1 MIVARFEDSAR
12 YALMHSQFRKVFELA
27 ASKEIQALPPGR
39 HDIDGDSLF
48 VVVVK
53 GNADGHKDDF
63 LEAHRDY
70 IDVQCTVSGKEEI
83 GWKHLSQT
91 SKVKKPYETSDDA
104 VLFAEAPTFWVDAAP
119 GTAVILYPEDAHA
132 PMQGTGPVHKLV
144 FKVKI

>member
-1 MIVARFEDSAR
+1 MIVARLEDSAR
-12 YALMHSQFRKVFELA
+12 YAGLHPLFRKVFELA
-27 ASKEIQALPPGR
+27 GSREIQSLPPGR

-48 VVVVK
+48 VNVVK
-53 GNADGHKDDF
+53 GDAGGRKEDF

-70 IDVQCTVSGKEEI
+70 IDVQCTVAGKEEI

-132 PMQGTGPVHKLV
+132 PMQGTGAVHKLV